1 MQPRVLAPLND
12 RLLYINEDGSRREDL
27 IARAIEDRITV
38 DKLRYAHLSEH
49 WTEEDW
55 YRDAKSVIEARVHG
69 EEQQYWG
76 NVGTRALGGTT
87 VSDDLAAKEAQ
98 GRLIRRAV
106 ELYGEDAIRH
116 VYNIAIGAPLADET
130 VDVAPFYKIAAE

>member
-27 IARAIEDRITV
+27 IAKAVEDRITV

-76 NVGTRALGGTT
+76 NVQTRALGGMT
-87 VSDDLAAKEAQ
+87 VSDDLASKEAQ
-98 GRLIRRAV
+98 GRLIRRAT
-106 ELYGEDAIRH
+106 ELYGEAYVREKYD
-116 VYNIAIGAPLADET
+116 IAIGASIQSEP
-130 VDVAPFYKIAAE
+130 VDVAPFLQAAE